1 MKIINLNIKKFILYI
16 ILIYK
21 DKNNKKKIL
30 NKPTKE
36 INIEIE
42 EKLR

>member
-1 MKIINLNIKKFILYI
+1 MEIINLNIKKFILYI

-21 DKNNKKKIL
+21 DKNNKKNIL

-36 INIEIE
+36 INTEIE
-42 EKLR
+42 EN

>member
-1 MKIINLNIKKFILYI
+1 MEIINLNIKKFILYI

-21 DKNNKKKIL
+21 DKNNKKNIL
-30 NKPTKE
+30 NKSTKE

-42 EKLR
+42 EN